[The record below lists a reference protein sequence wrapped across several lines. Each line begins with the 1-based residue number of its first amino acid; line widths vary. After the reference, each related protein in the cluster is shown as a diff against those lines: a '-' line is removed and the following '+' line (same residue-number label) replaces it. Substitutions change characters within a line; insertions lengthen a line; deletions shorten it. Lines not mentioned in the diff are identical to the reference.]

1 MDKSI
6 QIDIKNLLTLDEA
19 MRGCFELLSILK
31 SNLKKSD
38 MKRLSDIEKYTDE
51 LLKIKS
57 LNVRN
62 TN

>member
-1 MDKSI
+1 M
-6 QIDIKNLLTLDEA
+6 LDEA

-31 SNLKKSD
+31 TNLKKSD

>member
-6 QIDIKNLLTLDEA
+6 QIDINNLLVVDESIRA
-19 MRGCFELLSILK
+19 SFELLSILK

-38 MKRLSDIEKYTDE
+38 MRRLSEIEKYTDE
-51 LLKIKS
+51 LLKLKS

-62 TN
+62 